1 MVEKEFRRRELPF
14 DNVIVSSHPRGIRV
28 KVSHE
33 CNDPCPWTKSV
44 LEHAAFDAAETLRR
58 AWDARSTVPATNFV
72 VFYSWQATSPRK
84 ANRYLIE
91 EALKKAVSALHKDDS
106 ITVEPVIDRDTS
118 GVAGAPDI
126 ATTIFQKIEKAAVFV
141 ADVSLVLHDQNLDK
155 SSPNPNVLIELG
167 YAVHALRWD
176 RILLVMNTHFGEVEY
191 LPFDLRPKR
200 VTKYE
205 MGPEDRPANARNNLA
220 TQLEVA
226 LRTAY
231 SLGHR
236 APSEP
241 TREEKIRGD
250 LADVSK
256 ANNSSYAPRDGDL
269 DDHLP

>member
-1 MVEKEFRRRELPF
+1 
-14 DNVIVSSHPRGIRV
+14 
-28 KVSHE
+28 
-33 CNDPCPWTKSV
+33 
-44 LEHAAFDAAETLRR
+44 
-58 AWDARSTVPATNFV
+58 
-72 VFYSWQATSPRK
+72 
-84 ANRYLIE
+84 
-91 EALKKAVSALHKDDS
+91 
-106 ITVEPVIDRDTS
+106 
-118 GVAGAPDI
+118 
-126 ATTIFQKIEKAAVFV
+126 
-141 ADVSLVLHDQNLDK
+141 
-155 SSPNPNVLIELG
+155 
-167 YAVHALRWD
+167 
-176 RILLVMNTHFGEVEY
+176 
-191 LPFDLRPKR
+191 